1 MKRYFFLILVLLFS
15 LGCGSEEENNNEPQD
30 TTTVQDTTP
39 VEDTAVVEDTT
50 PVEDTAVVEDTAAP
64 AVTFAQASAV
74 LTANCNGCHTD
85 ESKGAW
91 NASDYSTLM
100 ADSYFCSGKTKAACT
115 VDRIEDGTMS
125 TDKGKTVSAEDLQV
139 LKDWVAAGAPE

>member
-1 MKRYFFLILVLLFS
+1 MKKYTFLAIVLLFS
-15 LGCGSEEENNNEPQD
+15 YGCSSEEENQTTQD
-30 TTTVQDTTP
+30 TTTV
-39 VEDTAVVEDTT
+39 EDTT
-50 PVEDTAVVEDTAAP
+50 TSS
-64 AVTFAQASAV
+64 VTFAQASSV
-74 LTANCNGCHTD
+74 LMANCNGCHTN

-91 NASDYSTLM
+91 NASDYASLLE
-100 ADSYFCSGKTKAACT
+100 DSYFCAGKSKAGCT